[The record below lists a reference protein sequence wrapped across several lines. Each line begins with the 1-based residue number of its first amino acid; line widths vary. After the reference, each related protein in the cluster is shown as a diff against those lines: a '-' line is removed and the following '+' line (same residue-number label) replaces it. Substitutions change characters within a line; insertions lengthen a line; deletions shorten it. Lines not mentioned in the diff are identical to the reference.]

1 MIVEYTDKMTISP
14 ASTDSGTTGGNL
26 HSTWMDRSVSTLLY
40 TRVFSQKKKKHDMS
54 LLNWQSVVASCSS
67 HFLPFLTHCHSDC
80 LAKGAR
86 THTHT
91 HTHSCPIRRRTGA
104 HSVATQT
111 TNRNAPLQWRRRL
124 NAEEKKARMMEK
136 TGENRK
142 DKSRK
147 SGGNKARGCTSRK
160 HKSWIDLRGVCRTAF
175 VRVSTNVHLYR
186 FPSRR

>member
-91 HTHSCPIRRRTGA
+91 HTYTLMSNTQADRRALRCNTDNKQKCTLA
-104 HSVATQT
+104 V
-111 TNRNAPLQWRRRL
+111 
-124 NAEEKKARMMEK
+124 EEKAQCGRKESEND
-136 TGENRK
+136 GENR
-142 DKSRK
+142 RK
-147 SGGNKARGCTSRK
+147 
-160 HKSWIDLRGVCRTAF
+160 
-175 VRVSTNVHLYR
+175 
-186 FPSRR
+186 